1 MNAGSLIA
9 LLQND
14 QYSRES
20 FKGIVW
26 SDSKVELKSFPA
38 SLIFNT
44 DKYKG
49 PGIHWCAAYFSDP
62 QNCEY
67 FDPFGFPPFIS
78 GSYDF
83 SNILAQN
90 SRTVRYNGFSVQ
102 APEASTCGHHCA
114 FFILLRSR
122 NNSMK
127 DILQNFYTHNSAL
140 NDDRVKSFI
149 DHQMKQLNII

>member
-1 MNAGSLIA
+1 MNAGTLIA
-9 LLQND
+9 LLRND
-14 QYSRES
+14 QHSRES

-26 SDSKVELKSFPA
+26 SDSKFPIKSFPA

-49 PGIHWCAAYFSDP
+49 PGIHWCAAYFIDRE
-62 QNCEY
+62 NCDY
-67 FDPFGFPPFIS
+67 FDPFGFPPFIH

-83 SNILAQN
+83 LDILAQN
-90 SRTVRYNGFSVQ
+90 SKTVKYNGFSVQ
-102 APEASTCGHHCA
+102 AQEASTCGHHCA

-127 DILQNFYTHNSAL
+127 DILQNFYTRNTAL
-140 NDDRVKSFI
+140 NDNLVKSFI
-149 DHQMKQLNII
+149 DHQLKHFSLT